1 MMNTIIL
8 LHNEARLNRRFELK
22 KFQKGD
28 LIWGADENPEELK
41 RWSASEEDAARA
53 ELAKH
58 RCVYDPYHDEL
69 AYIEEYALEWFEADE
84 DGEFL
89 SGSDFELAQ
98 EAEIGRD

>member
-1 MMNTIIL
+1 MNTIVL

-28 LIWGADENPEELK
+28 LIWGEDENPEELM
-41 RWSASEEDAARA
+41 RWSAAEEAAAKA
-53 ELAKH
+53 ELAKL
-58 RCVYDPYHDEL
+58 RCVYDPYNDQL

-89 SGSDFELAQ
+89 FGSDFELAQ
-98 EAEIGRD
+98 EAEIDRD